1 MQNKYYFKRLFKKYL
16 NSRSKHECS
25 TINQAINFDKKVIF
39 IAIPKTGTTSIRTQL
54 KKRGRPLI
62 KDPHLNIRQIRQL
75 IYLYFL
81 KENLGVNTNFPN
93 NDILTDDKI
102 WQRTDEIF
110 NSFFKFSSVRNPWA
124 RAVSLYHREEG
135 TNKVS
140 KRLKDRMTFEE
151 FCEQHF
157 YASDTCLH
165 PTLHKNQLDW
175 LTSDNG
181 NLLMDYV
188 YKLEEFDKAI
198 VEIEKL
204 TDGKLKLDNVK
215 RNKNQK
221 QNDYR
226 QMYNDKTRK
235 IIKKRFEKDI
245 DFFKY
250 TFNF

>member
-1 MQNKYYFKRLFKKYL
+1 MSNKYNLKRLFKKYL
-16 NSRSKHECS
+16 KFKSHYEYS

-62 KDPHLNIRQIRQL
+62 KDPHLNIRQVRQL
-75 IYLYFL
+75 IYFYLL
-81 KENLGVNTNFPN
+81 KDNLGVNNNFPS
-93 NDILTDDKI
+93 NDILTDSKI
-102 WQRTDEIF
+102 WQKTDEIF

-124 RAVSLYHREEG
+124 RAVSLYHRKEG

-157 YASDTCLH
+157 YASDTCIH
-165 PTLHKNQLDW
+165 PTSHKNQIDW
-175 LTSDNG
+175 LTSENG
-181 NLLMDYV
+181 KLLMDYV
-188 YKLEEFDKAI
+188 YKLEDFDKAI

-204 TDGKLKLDNVK
+204 TDGRLILNNIK
-215 RNKNQK
+215 KNTNQTT
-221 QNDYR
+221 NDYR

-235 IIKKRFEKDI
+235 IIEKRFEKDI
-245 DFFKY
+245 DLFKY
-250 TFNF
+250 TF